1 MTFFTGDHL
10 EKKVLEEIKSWSK
23 TILEK
28 PNVFFNNLP
37 PCPYAKKAWLDDK
50 VAFLFKN
57 EDSYQNLYSAL
68 SQWEDT
74 HDLAILVDFT
84 FEENC
89 EKFHKFLDEINLA
102 ISKGFFIDKDMWVM
116 GFHPYDDPPEF
127 SEEAEFEPLVDVE
140 YAMIFVQRLSK
151 LQESAHKIKKN
162 GYYDNYDKE
171 YNASHIFKR
180 REELYRRL
188 KNGNGT

>member
-1 MTFFTGDHL
+1 MTFFIGDPV
-10 EKKVLEEIKSWSK
+10 EKTVVEEIRSWSEK
-23 TILEK
+23 ILEK
-28 PNVFFNNLP
+28 PNKFFNNLP

-50 VAFLFKN
+50 VAILFKN
-57 EDSYQNLYSAL
+57 EDSYQNLYSSL
-68 SQWEDT
+68 SQWEDR

-84 FEENC
+84 FEENS
-89 EKFHKFLDEINLA
+89 EKFHKFLDEVNLA

-116 GFHPYDDPPEF
+116 GFHPYDDSPEF

-162 GYYDNYDKE
+162 GYYDNYVEE